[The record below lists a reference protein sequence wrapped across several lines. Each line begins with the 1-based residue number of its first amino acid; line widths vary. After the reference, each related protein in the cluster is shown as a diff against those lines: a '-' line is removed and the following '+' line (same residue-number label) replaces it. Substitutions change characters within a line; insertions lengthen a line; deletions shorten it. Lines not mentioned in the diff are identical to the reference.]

1 MLAGLTEDERRETWQ
16 EIEEALAAYETGG
29 GFRGPCELLVGV
41 GTN

>member
-1 MLAGLTEDERRETWQ
+1 MLAGLPEEEQRDAWR
-16 EIEEALAAYETGG
+16 EIESALGAFETGE